1 LYKMLAR
8 GLPNI
13 LRRAV
18 STPSAFSSSS
28 QVGGSASDFADQK
41 DDSED
46 FKNVGVTDP
55 KQLHITKEAPKEFAK
70 PNKKIALVVGACHG
84 VGYEAGLSLL
94 RRFPQSSRIYL
105 TSKHHEEE
113 KLNEYQDKF
122 TKHVVDHKI
131 LVEENIEDPTKITF
145 VHLDLYDNTS
155 LVTLYRKIKEDA
167 MTLDIL
173 INSAQKYYPPNL
185 LDEEVYK
192 KQCHEMLQVNYWG
205 MKAVCK
211 SFSPLMHQ
219 GGRIV
224 ICSSHLGHLSNI
236 DGREPLASKLRDKFV
251 DPKLTE
257 DELDKLIKQ
266 FANHAKEG
274 GSSAVWN
281 NGWCVCPYT
290 VSKIAVN
297 TYTRL
302 LQTRLDQYHGD
313 KDLVVNAVHHG
324 HMHQKMNATNGFS
337 EIQAGELVAGMAV
350 LPEKTSSR
358 GKIYWRDLQSCDIW
372 EYGGLDDD
380 NRQSKA
386 HTSIYDMVQSNR
398 YPQDMNYGS
407 CLAG

>member
-1 LYKMLAR
+1 MLAR
-8 GLPNI
+8 AI
-13 LRRAV
+13 TKITRRAL
-18 STPSAFSSSS
+18 STSSPMPSE
-28 QVGGSASDFADQK
+28 VLGLENVNPDTK
-41 DDSED
+41 DDLEETKSG
-46 FKNVGVTDP
+46 GVTDP
-55 KQLHITKEAPKEFAK
+55 KQLVITKEAPKVVAK

-105 TSKHHEEE
+105 TSKHKEEE
-113 KLNEYQDKF
+113 KLNELQDKF
-122 TKHVVDHKI
+122 SKYVVDKKI
-131 LVEENIEDPTKITF
+131 LDGENISDPTKITF
-145 VHLDLYDNTS
+145 VHLDLYDNSS
-155 LVTLYRKIKEDA
+155 LVKLYRKIKEDA

-173 INSAQKYYPPNL
+173 INNAQKYFPPNL
-185 LDEEVYK
+185 LNEEVYM
-192 KQCHEMLQVNYWG
+192 KQCHETLQINYWG

-224 ICSSHLGHLSNI
+224 NCTSHLGHLSNI
-236 DGREPLASKLRDKFV
+236 DGREPLASKLRNKFV
-251 DPKLTE
+251 DAKLTE

-266 FANHAKEG
+266 FANFAKEG
-274 GSSAVWN
+274 GSSGVWN

-302 LQTRLDQYHGD
+302 LQSRLDQYHGD

-324 HMHQKMNATNGFS
+324 HMHPMMNATSGFS
-337 EIQAGELVAGMAV
+337 ELQAGELVAGMAV
-350 LPEKTSSR
+350 LPEKTTSR
-358 GKIYWRDLQSCDIW
+358 GKIYWRDLQSCDNW

-386 HTSIYDMVQSNR
+386 TTSIYNMVQSNS
-398 YPQDMNYGS
+398 YPQDINYGS
-407 CLAG
+407 CLTG